1 MSADLWTDFRTALR
15 GLRRSP
21 VFAVTAVV
29 TLAIGLTVC
38 VAVFSVINALVLRPS
53 PIGSPDNVVAIS
65 SAGQLSVLQQEPLS
79 FPDVM
84 DISRG
89 APAFETVVA
98 HKRMPATLGSGLE
111 VRVALGET
119 VTPNYFQALRMDLR
133 LGRGFTKDDDLSRVV
148 VLSHS
153 MWQQRYGGNTSAI
166 GSAIEVS
173 GTARTIIG
181 IAHEGFTGVFRGIA
195 PEFWIPAE
203 APALERSESRS
214 NVAWF
219 VHGRLRPGVS
229 LVVAEA
235 QLDGI
240 AAQIASDYPREAAG
254 RRFGLTPL
262 SDASAHPAVPT
273 GTLAAGSA
281 VVLGMAGLLLMV
293 ACSNVA
299 HLMLARSQHR
309 SRELAVRSAM
319 GCSRWRLARLL
330 AVEGLVLSG
339 ASGLIALML
348 TMWAN
353 RYLSMVQLPI
363 MIRIDLGLRLD
374 PFVIAFMV
382 LAVLLSTTMF
392 AIGPA
397 LRASRVDVV
406 QVLNQEG
413 SRGSTGGHR
422 RSWTLAAQAA
432 ICMILLVFGGLTA
445 RSLQRASS
453 IDPGF
458 AVNGVGVATV
468 SPGLAGLSSDRARL
482 YYTRASEDL
491 RKLPDIESVSWV
503 QPVPLSLNV
512 RITRLRM
519 PDAAGAALQELPL
532 TDAAIVWPGYFR
544 TMAIAVREGR
554 EFTDADG
561 PNATPVAI
569 VSEAFA
575 RQHWP
580 SESALGR
587 SIAVGFPEPSTVE
600 IVGVV
605 ANIKSRTLG
614 DEARAMVYTAGP
626 QDPMGWQGA
635 TAVFR
640 HRSATQGGLLAIAE
654 ALRAT
659 DTVVPVY
666 DVQPLSTRMGG
677 VLLLP
682 QYAAALFGGIGL
694 IALALVSVGLGGVVA
709 YWVSQRSREIGLR
722 LALGGDR
729 YRILWLVLKQSVWPA
744 AFGIVIGSAVALI
757 GAKALTAVLYGISTT
772 DPLTFLSTASV
783 VALAAVAA
791 ALPPALRA
799 IRLDPAAT
807 LRQE

>member
-1 MSADLWTDFRTALR
+1 MSAELWTDLRTAIR

-21 VFAVTAVV
+21 VFFVTAVM

-38 VAVFSVINALVLRPS
+38 VAVFSVINGLLLRPS
-53 PIGSPDNVVAIS
+53 PIGDPDGVVAIS
-65 SAGQLSVLQQEPLS
+65 STGQLRILQQEPLS

-84 DISRG
+84 DISRR
-89 APAFETVVA
+89 APAFEAVVA
-98 HKRMPATLGSGLE
+98 HRRMPATLGTGLE

-119 VTPNYFQALRMDLR
+119 VTPNYFQALRIGLR
-133 LGRGFTKDDDLSRVV
+133 LGRGFTLDDDVGRVV

-153 MWQQRYGGNTSAI
+153 MWQQRYGGNASAI
-166 GSAIEVS
+166 GSSIEVS
-173 GTARTIIG
+173 GSARTIVG
-181 IAHEGFTGVFRGIA
+181 IASDGFTGVFRGIA
-195 PEFWIPAE
+195 PEFWIPADSI
-203 APALERSESRS
+203 ALERSESRS

-219 VHGRLRPGVS
+219 VHGRLRPGIG
-229 LVVAEA
+229 VAAASA
-235 QLDGI
+235 QLDAI
-240 AAQIASDYPREAAG
+240 ATQIASDYPREAAG
-254 RRFGLTPL
+254 RRFSLTPL
-262 SDASAHPAVPT
+262 SEASAHPSVPT

-281 VVLGMAGLLLMV
+281 AVLGIAGLLLMV

-309 SRELAVRSAM
+309 SRELAIRSAM

-339 ASGLIALML
+339 AGGLIATML
-348 TMWAN
+348 TIWAN
-353 RYLSMVQLPI
+353 RYLSTVQLPI
-363 MIRIDLGLRLD
+363 MIRVDLGLRLD
-374 PFVIAFMV
+374 PIVIVFMA

-392 AIGPA
+392 ALGPA

-422 RSWTLAAQAA
+422 RSWTLAGQAA
-432 ICMILLVFGGLTA
+432 ICMILLIFGGLTT

-458 AVNGVGVATV
+458 AVDGVRVATV
-468 SPGLAGLSSDRARL
+468 SPILAGLSRERAGL
-482 YYTRASEDL
+482 YFTRASEDL
-491 RKLPDIESVSWV
+491 RRLPDVDSVSWV

-519 PDAAGAALQELPL
+519 PDAAGASLQELPL
-532 TDAAIVWPGYFR
+532 TDAAIVWPGYFG
-544 TMAIAVREGR
+544 TMAIPIREGR

-561 PNATPVAI
+561 ASASPVAI
-569 VSEAFA
+569 VSEGFA
-575 RQHWP
+575 RAHWA
-580 SESALGR
+580 SESPLGR
-587 SIAVGFPEPSTVE
+587 SIAVGFPEPSSVE
-600 IVGVV
+600 IIGVV
-605 ANIKSRTLG
+605 ADIKSRTLG
-614 DEARAMVYTAGP
+614 DEARAMVYTAGA

-635 TAVFR
+635 TAVIR
-640 HRSATQGGLLAIAE
+640 LRPGSTGGLLAIAE
-654 ALRAT
+654 TLRAT
-659 DTVVPVY
+659 DPTVPVF
-666 DVQPLSTRMGG
+666 DVQSLSTRMGG

-682 QYAAALFGGIGL
+682 QYAAAVFGGIGL

-722 LALGGDR
+722 LALGGNR
-729 YRILWLVLKQSVWPA
+729 QRILWLVLSQSVWPA
-744 AFGIVIGSAVALI
+744 AVGIVIGSALALV
-757 GAKALTAVLYGISTT
+757 GARALTAVLYGISAS
-772 DPLTFLSTASV
+772 DPLTFLATAAV
-783 VALAAVAA
+783 VALVAAAA

-807 LRQE
+807 LRQD